1 MTFLT
6 NMTQHTAATVFTVVF
21 LVIFGTTILSVA
33 IRLIIYAKKV
43 YLRRNEHTTITTNPS
58 TPTNRAVA
66 NETLDTNS
74 VEKLLEEVA
83 PLQFSPEQL
92 TGFTTNYVTKLGS
105 GGFGAVYKG
114 WLPNKVKI
122 AVKVLRGDN
131 LDERIK
137 EQFMA
142 EVGTI
147 GRTHHINL
155 VRLYGFCF
163 EQELKALVFEYMK
176 NGSLDR
182 YLFDHEKHRTNVA
195 ALHEIAVGTAKG
207 IKYLHEECENR
218 IIHYDI
224 KPENILLDANFTPK
238 VADFGLAR
246 LLSRAN
252 THITMTGMRGTPGYA
267 APEMWVPGAPITY
280 KCDVYSFGIMLF
292 EIVRRRRNFDERAT
306 ESQQWFPT
314 EALKRFVE
322 GRLGEVMA
330 SLHGVQ
336 EWESMEKAE
345 RMCKVGL
352 LCVQYRPQARPEMSM
367 VVKMLEGEMEVTAPP
382 TNAFQHFMG
391 VEIEGRSSSTNP
403 VTSGSSTR

>member
-21 LVIFGTTILSVA
+21 LVIFGTMILSVA
-33 IRLIIYAKKV
+33 IRLIIYAIKV
-43 YLRRNEHTTITTNPS
+43 YLRRNKRTTITTNPS
-58 TPTNRAVA
+58 TPTYRAVA

-92 TGFTTNYVTKLGS
+92 TGFTANYVTKLGS

-163 EQELKALVFEYMK
+163 EPEL
-176 NGSLDR
+176 G
-182 YLFDHEKHRTNVA
+182 T
-195 ALHEIAVGTAKG
+195 VGTAKG

-306 ESQQWFPT
+306 ESQQWFPR
-314 EALKRFVE
+314 EALKRSVE
-322 GRLGEVMA
+322 GRLGEVIA